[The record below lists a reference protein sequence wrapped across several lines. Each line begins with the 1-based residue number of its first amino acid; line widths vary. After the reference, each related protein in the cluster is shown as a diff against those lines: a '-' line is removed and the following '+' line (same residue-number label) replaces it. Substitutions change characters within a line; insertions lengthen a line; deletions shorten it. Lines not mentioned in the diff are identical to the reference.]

1 MTDNEKAAI
10 RSALIEASEDL
21 KRLKREAEVIYYQHE
36 QHEEPVVE
44 AHGYDLQM
52 DEAIAAFSALVN
64 KIGVALGDV
73 EPRRPS
79 SIRIEHADDAI
90 PDDLGRG

>member
-21 KRLKREAEVIYYQHE
+21 KRLKREAEAIYYQHE

-44 AHGYDLQM
+44 VHGYGLQM
-52 DEAIAAFSALVN
+52 DEAIAALSALVN
-64 KIGVALGDV
+64 KIQVALGDV
-73 EPRRPS
+73 EPRKLERAPHP
-79 SIRIEHADDAI
+79 RIDDDI
-90 PDDLGRG
+90 P